1 MDSSEPINSI
11 TDDRILHIN
20 TRLEKDRDQVI
31 KNVVQQSIYEEK
43 MANNGLYASVFL
55 HIFLI
60 LATVVIIVFDMELV
74 SVYHSNNPDYGSMN
88 FSVFHF
94 NAKLNKDKSSYS
106 YFCFE
111 MGDYDK
117 ELQTTSC
124 TIRDNCRQRG
134 LNETL
139 SFAFFELDCDH
150 FIQIRTIGLIVIIF

>member
-74 SVYHSNNPDYGSMN
+74 SVYHNNNPDYGSLN

-94 NAKLNKDKSSYS
+94 NVKINKDKSSFS

-111 MGDYDK
+111 MDGYD
-117 ELQTTSC
+117 EISQTNMC
-124 TIRDNCRQRG
+124 TIRDSCKQRG
-134 LNETL
+134 LDKTL
-139 SFAFFELDCDH
+139 SFTLFELNCDL
-150 FIQIRTIGLIVIIF
+150 FLQIRTIGVIVIIF